1 MAIYIN
7 REAPESGIASLLA
20 MQGTRGDTE
29 LVHMTKPE
37 VKSLASTGLMSLNN
51 TTGLPEFGLG
61 SSLSKIFKSDLMKT
75 LLPIAAGVA
84 FPALLGPALAG
95 GLGIGSTAAGALA
108 GGLGTTVGGLA
119 TGQDAEKAITSGLL
133 SGGLSYG
140 VGSAFPQTFGIKG
153 GGVGD
158 VTPTSHMGALESS
171 GGMSSGPLAGSTDTF
186 VPDIASRGAELAKTS
201 TGVQDLIPTSEQFMD
216 TVLSEK
222 SILPAV
228 SSLGGAA
235 LGGMY
240 DEEYKSTEFPQR
252 PGYERQ
258 PVEYKYDLLEEGP
271 LKGLTPRQIREQL
284 EKGGV
289 GKFYGPSEGSEVF
302 TETISTPS
310 SSPVSAIT
318 PHYLGQKLNIMAAEG
333 GLIGLAEGGSPAF
346 EGQIPGQGHGMQD
359 NVLMPINDRGGIA
372 AVSPDEY
379 VVPADVMSMIG
390 NGSAD
395 NGAKAM
401 DDFIAD
407 FRTIKYGR
415 PEQPPQTNPRGALQS
430 LMRT

>member
-140 VGSAFPQTFGIKG
+140 LGSAFPETFGLGEKAA
-153 GGVGD
+153 GVATD
-158 VTPTSHMGALESS
+158 APKDLLPSEAWRAIDP
-171 GGMSSGPLAGSTDTF
+171 PLDQA
-186 VPDIASRGAELAKTS
+186 GAELAKTS
-201 TGVQDLIPTSEQFMD
+201 TVAQDLIPTSEQFMD

-228 SSLGGAA
+228 SSFGGAA

-240 DEEYKSTEFPQR
+240 DEEYKPTEFPQR

-271 LKGLTPRQIREQL
+271 LKGLTPRQIRKQL

-346 EGQIPGQGHGMQD
+346 EGQIPGEGHGMQD